1 MIQRNSH
8 GSSSRIFPYKKSK
21 ELDLKTENIRQ
32 NHLESFVQ
40 ACLGNG
46 KTWSPFSVG
55 GVLTQVL
62 TLGCIAQY
70 YDMDIEFDPITKQ
83 ITNNETANQRLSIP
97 PRKEWRDFYKI
108 V

>member
-1 MIQRNSH
+1 MAVAPEYFHI
-8 GSSSRIFPYKKSK
+8 KVK

-70 YDMDIEFDPITKQ
+70 FDMNIEFDPTTKQ
-83 ITNNETANQRLSIP
+83 ITNNQMANQRLAIP
-97 PRKEWRDFYKI
+97 PRKEWKDFYKI